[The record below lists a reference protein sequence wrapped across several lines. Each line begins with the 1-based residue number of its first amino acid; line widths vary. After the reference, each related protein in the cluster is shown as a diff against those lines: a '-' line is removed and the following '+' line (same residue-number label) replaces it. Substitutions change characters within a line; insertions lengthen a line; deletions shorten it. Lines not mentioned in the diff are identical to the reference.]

1 MSDTEEVVVAE
12 EIEVEV
18 AASAPSGGLTVEE
31 ALKGVLKKAL
41 IHDGLAR
48 GLREAS
54 KALGRREAHLA
65 VLCDTCDED
74 SYVKLIEAL
83 CAEPE
88 AKIPLI
94 KVSDS
99 KKLGEWA
106 GLCVLDRE
114 GNARKVVGC
123 SCVVVKDWG
132 EQSIERDF
140 LLQYFDSN

>member
-1 MSDTEEVVVAE
+1 MSDTEEVIAAE
-12 EIEVEV
+12 EIVEVE
-18 AASAPSGGLTVEE
+18 ASAPAGGMTVEE
-31 ALKGVLKKAL
+31 ALKGVLRKAL

-65 VLCDTCDED
+65 VLCDSCDEE

-88 AKIPLI
+88 NKIPLI

-114 GNARKVVGC
+114 GNARKVVGA

-132 EQSIERDF
+132 EQSAERDF
-140 LLQYFDSN
+140 LLQYFESN